1 MADVD
6 EIMAVMHEA
15 KNDKEHPDWFVS
27 DDEEYVRTHIEEQ
40 GFVIVAQT
48 ADGSVA
54 GFFLIKYPENR
65 EDNLETYLDFDEE
78 QLSHV
83 AVMDSAVVCCAYR
96 GNGLQGHML
105 EEAERL
111 LDTDQYYYLMC
122 TIHPDNQ
129 FSRHNMEIHG
139 YEVKRT
145 ALCYGGLPRCILLK
159 DLTESG
165 KSPAQVVKSSKQ

>member
-1 MADVD
+1 M
-6 EIMAVMHEA
+6 IS
-15 KNDKEHPDWFVS
+15 VS
-27 DDEEYVRTHIEEQ
+27 ILEETEL
-40 GFVIVAQT
+40 
-48 ADGSVA
+48 
-54 GFFLIKYPENR
+54 LIFR
-65 EDNLETYLDFDEE
+65 LGTYLDFDEE

-129 FSRHNMEIHG
+129 FSRHNMESHG

-159 DLTESG
+159 ELTESG

>member
-1 MADVD
+1 
-6 EIMAVMHEA
+6 
-15 KNDKEHPDWFVS
+15 
-27 DDEEYVRTHIEEQ
+27 
-40 GFVIVAQT
+40 
-48 ADGSVA
+48 
-54 GFFLIKYPENR
+54 
-65 EDNLETYLDFDEE
+65 
-78 QLSHV
+78 
-83 AVMDSAVVCCAYR
+83 
-96 GNGLQGHML
+96 ML

-159 DLTESG
+159 ELTESG
-165 KSPAQVVKSSKQ
+165 SPCTGCEKQQTIIAMESSW